1 MKAQASAE
9 YFIIVA
15 VALLILAPIIL
26 YANQTIASSQ
36 EELKIST
43 ARNAVDR
50 IGEAADLVYTQG
62 SPAKTTMTIFIP
74 DNVNYTLIS
83 NKTVQITLRTSAGR
97 VDVYKETNAPLNGSL
112 PNQTGFYPVSIT
124 AFNNYVNISVVK

>member
-97 VDVYKETNAPLNGSL
+97 VDVYKET
-112 PNQTGFYPVSIT
+112 
-124 AFNNYVNISVVK
+124 